1 MFVEDNGIGLPDEVD
16 FFKTQSLGLQL
27 VNALTKQIHGTIEL
41 SRTEGTRVSITFPY
55 EEDKM
60 GVKHG

>member
-27 VNALTKQIHGTIEL
+27 VNALTKQILGTIEL